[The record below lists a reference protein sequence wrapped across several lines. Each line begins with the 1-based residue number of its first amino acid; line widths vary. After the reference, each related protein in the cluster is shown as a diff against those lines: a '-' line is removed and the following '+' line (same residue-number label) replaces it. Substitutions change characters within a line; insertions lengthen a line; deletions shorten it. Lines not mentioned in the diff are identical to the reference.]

1 MPINTTSRLKRL
13 RQSLDTAGAGALL
26 ETHLPNIYYL
36 CGFSGDSGALLID
49 PTSATLFTDGRFTIQ
64 AKEETRGVRVHIH
77 KGTLLEAVGDHL
89 RARKR
94 QRVAIPPSRLT
105 LAGWKALRKAAG
117 GNLKW
122 VAVDGLVENLRA
134 VKDADE
140 IERVRDAARLGSQ
153 VMEEAIRLIRPGVTE
168 LDIAAEIGYRMR
180 RKGASGES
188 FEAIVA
194 AGPRSA
200 LPHARPSARRIGKNE
215 LVVLDLGAILRRYCS
230 DLTRTVHVGKASA
243 RVRQWYHAVLDAQ
256 TAARDALKSG
266 VTCGAIDAAARNVL
280 QRKGLG
286 RYFVHSTG
294 HGIGL
299 EIHEDPRIARDQK
312 KRLETG
318 NVVTLEPG
326 VYVEGVGGIRIEDD
340 ALVTLHG
347 AEILTTTPREFLEL

>member
-13 RQSLDTAGAGALL
+13 RQALERAGAGALL

-36 CGFSGDSGALLID
+36 CGFSGDSGALLVD
-49 PTSATLFTDGRFTIQ
+49 PASAALFTDGRFTIQ
-64 AKEETRGVRVHIH
+64 AKEETRGIRVHIH
-77 KGTLLEAVGDHL
+77 KGQLLEAVGAHL
-89 RARKR
+89 RGRKR
-94 QRVAIPPSRLT
+94 VRVAVSPSRLT
-105 LAGWKALRKAAG
+105 LGGWKTLRKAAG

-122 VAVDGLVENLRA
+122 IAVDGIVENLRA
-134 VKDADE
+134 VKDAAE
-140 IERVRDAARLGSQ
+140 IDQIRQAARLGSQ

-180 RKGASGES
+180 LKGASGES

-194 AGPRSA
+194 AGPRTA
-200 LPHARPSARRIGKNE
+200 LPHARPTARRIGKNE
-215 LVVLDLGAILRRYCS
+215 LVLLDLGAILRRYCS

-243 RVRQWYHAVLDAQ
+243 RVRQWYHAVLEAQ

-266 VTCGAIDAAARNVL
+266 TTCGAIDAAARNVL
-280 QRKGLG
+280 AHKGLG

-312 KRLETG
+312 TLLETG

-340 ALVTLHG
+340 ALVTPRG
-347 AEILTTTPREFLEL
+347 AEILTTTSREFLEL